1 MASIAAPSPAI
12 DVSRKYQLFPKT
24 QAADSGLSQPATFRL
39 RKDPATASSP
49 ASSLGSVSGSTRRRK
64 VNVPEIEPM
73 TTVQE
78 AAMDSPTVPGL
89 RPTFERSAS
98 GPGSSWRAHIVDFV
112 NPAASSA
119 SSPSKDSSLAGA
131 TTSIKRSNSPS
142 KNLAPLMIPKNSAR
156 SAASVS
162 SRFRNGSSLDRCTSA
177 SASSSLSSSA
187 SSSLSSSASSA
198 YASNYTYRPE
208 GSPAGR
214 RSPQTVYQNQESR
227 LSPHQWERATT
238 PPAGSPPSV
247 PSKSP
252 ITSALHHIQNS
263 LHSRDLSDSS
273 ASSRIMDRGRPRKRS
288 PSSSTTSTA
297 TSTSTS
303 ASVSTIA
310 SSVNSA
316 TYPQTFYHA
325 DIPSP
330 KRSPSSERRA
340 FESLPTGMT
349 LSSATS
355 TLSGPELLSLR
366 AQAHEQA
373 CRFKILRASDV
384 DELSREL
391 RVLDERIEM
400 LGAEY
405 FNMRGTRRN
414 LHGRVM
420 TLLRARPRVSLDA
433 LSRQEEALCELD
445 ARIDEMTAQMATVE
459 NRRMRV
465 RQKLLEHVAA
475 AAMIPVM
482 QPTAPPKSLAPS
494 PSHHHTSTLSTPP
507 RSPVKPFLA
516 PLNTL
521 PSEREISRSVSA
533 SALRSA
539 AAESAAASLQRQTQF
554 QAPPRSSSIRRPTI
568 NFPAP
573 PSASGSITVR
583 GKTESIYIYAGS
595 DVFGLASVTEGENA
609 IPPPPPPASEKTS
622 KLATAAHKL
631 RDTERRQ
638 VQRSRSH
645 EVLSSGSFEAPRKS
659 PTPPTPTSRSAKML
673 QTPSSQLAS
682 SAASVRS
689 FSDLPLLPSVAF
701 VPGATSTSASS
712 TPATSHDEGASSDS
726 EVMFLTSAVFSG

>member
-1 MASIAAPSPAI
+1 MASIAVPSPAT
-12 DVSRKYQLFPKT
+12 DASRKYQLFPKAQSCFSKT

-89 RPTFERSAS
+89 RPTVERSAS
-98 GPGSSWRAHIVDFV
+98 GPSSSWRAHIVDFV
-112 NPAASSA
+112 NPASSST

-131 TTSIKRSNSPS
+131 ASIKRSDSPS

-162 SRFRNGSSLDRCTSA
+162 SRFRNGSSLDSCTSA

-187 SSSLSSSASSA
+187 SSA
-198 YASNYTYRPE
+198 YTSNYTYRPE

-214 RSPQTVYQNQESR
+214 RSPQTVHQNQESR
-227 LSPHQWERATT
+227 PSPYQWERATT

-297 TSTSTS
+297 TSTFTS

-316 TYPQTFYHA
+316 VYPQTFYHA

-349 LSSATS
+349 LSSATA

-433 LSRQEEALCELD
+433 ISRQEEALCELD

-459 NRRMRV
+459 NRRTRV

-494 PSHHHTSTLSTPP
+494 TSHHYASTLSTP
-507 RSPVKPFLA
+507 LA
-516 PLNTL
+516 AL
-521 PSEREISRSVSA
+521 VSA

-539 AAESAAASLQRQTQF
+539 AAESAAASLQSQTQF

-573 PSASGSITVR
+573 PSASGPITVR

-609 IPPPPPPASEKTS
+609 IPPPPPPASEKTA

-701 VPGATSTSASS
+701 VPGSTSTSASS
-712 TPATSHDEGASSDS
+712 TPVPSHDEGASSDS

>member
-1 MASIAAPSPAI
+1 MASIAVPSPAT
-12 DVSRKYQLFPKT
+12 DASRKYQLFPKAQSCFSKT
-24 QAADSGLSQPATFRL
+24 QAADSGLSQPATLRL

-89 RPTFERSAS
+89 RPTVERSAS
-98 GPGSSWRAHIVDFV
+98 GPSSSWRAHIVDFV
-112 NPAASSA
+112 NPAASST

-131 TTSIKRSNSPS
+131 ASIKRSDSPS

-162 SRFRNGSSLDRCTSA
+162 SRFRNGSSLDSCTSA
-177 SASSSLSSSA
+177 SA

-214 RSPQTVYQNQESR
+214 RSPQTVHQNQESR
-227 LSPHQWERATT
+227 PSPYQWERATT

-297 TSTSTS
+297 TSTFTS

-316 TYPQTFYHA
+316 VYPQTFYHA

-349 LSSATS
+349 LSSATA

-433 LSRQEEALCELD
+433 ISRQEEALCELD

-459 NRRMRV
+459 NRRTRV

-494 PSHHHTSTLSTPP
+494 TSHHYASTLSTPP
-507 RSPVKPFLA
+507 RSPVKPSLA
-516 PLNTL
+516 PLNTQT
-521 PSEREISRSVSA
+521 SEREISRSVSA

-539 AAESAAASLQRQTQF
+539 AAESAAASLQSQTQF

-573 PSASGSITVR
+573 PSASGPITVR

-595 DVFGLASVTEGENA
+595 DVFGLVSVTEGENA
-609 IPPPPPPASEKTS
+609 IPPPPPPASEKTA

-701 VPGATSTSASS
+701 VPGSTSTSASS
-712 TPATSHDEGASSDS
+712 TPVPSHDEGASSDS